1 MKKLLYAS
9 VALIVAAAVGNAQAV
24 LPPGFAQAPLADSLN
39 PTCMA
44 LSPDGRIFL
53 AQKDGRVLLY
63 HTDEGLLHDEPFV
76 ALNTDF
82 FNERGL
88 NGIALHPDF
97 ENQPW
102 VYLYYTLPNEQRNR
116 VSRVLANGD
125 FAVPGS
131 EQILLDLDLLSGSI
145 HNAGAL
151 VFGNDGKLYVGVGD
165 GAKSDNGQNL
175 NTVLGKI
182 LRLSDDGSIPADN
195 PFYSQLTGK
204 NRAIYAYGV
213 RNPFSMTCDPVSGR
227 IFFCDVGAEAWE
239 EVNEL
244 LPGANYGWKLF
255 QGTSGDPSFADPLYA
270 YDHDEGCAIVGAAFA
285 FHNNSLIPSGFKGKF
300 YFADYCEGWIKML
313 DPAIGAQPGA
323 FVTGLDRP
331 VSLLATPGGEL
342 YYLARAGLG
351 GGSQEDNTASY
362 EGVLWKVFWVGEGAP
377 LMTNHPQSV
386 LVAEGESA
394 VFEARAFGGQPIQY
408 QWYLDG
414 AAIPGADSTVFILQ
428 NLSLVDSGSL
438 VFCIAQNNFGS
449 DTSQTATV
457 GVSSNKR
464 PVPEILLPLTNSFYR
479 GGSTIYF
486 HGQANDPE
494 EGALPPD
501 RLTWRIDF
509 HHANHTHPALPATP
523 GISEGQF
530 FVPTVGETATDVF
543 FRIYLTA
550 RDAMGFEKTVWRD
563 VFPEKIQ
570 ISIAGPAGVKVNV
583 DGQNRTL
590 PAQFESVIGI
600 VRTLQAPDFQQVG
613 DNIFLFSHWS
623 DGDTNSLI
631 TFATPETPVAL
642 EAIFD
647 TAFLGNGTGLL
658 GQYFFDPQGDF
669 NEPPILTRLDTT
681 VNFIWD
687 DGSPDPS
694 IPADY
699 FTVRWRGLVQP
710 VFSETYHFY
719 VSSDDGCRLWV
730 NDSLIIDKWVPQAT
744 TEHFGSIGL
753 QGGEKYKIK
762 LEYLEIG
769 GGANVQMFWSSAH
782 QKREIVPKRQ
792 LYPPLLTAPST
803 IQGHIGLDTDNDGA
817 WEQGEATFAGASV
830 RLYDATKDSL
840 VGTTLSLSDGR
851 YALTDLPPGSYYL
864 KIALPPT
871 SDVLLPVQNVDN
883 QGVTPVFALQE
894 DEIKTLDAAWSVTMI
909 ALGGSVWLDQNG
921 NDLKE
926 AGEPFLPDIA
936 VLLYRADSSLM
947 AATTT
952 GADGGY
958 GFALVSP
965 GSYFMLFLNQFSPV
979 PVIPGFGLDAQGKTA
994 DFVMAQGQYRIL
1006 DVAFV
1011 PEIASSVEDT
1021 APTYQRPE
1029 MKLWPNPVG
1038 AMLWIETKNIATKPE
1053 VAQLSVF
1060 DETGRQVD
1068 AFLKISQFGEKWQ
1081 LNLEHLPQGVYF
1093 LVIEGENKRAIRKF
1107 LKM

>member
-1 MKKLLYAS
+1 MKNLLSAG
-9 VALIVAAAVGNAQAV
+9 VALIIVAAVGSAQVA

-44 LSPDGRIFL
+44 LSSDGRIFL
-53 AQKDGRVLLY
+53 AQKDGRVLIY
-63 HTDEGLLHDEPFV
+63 HTDEGKLHDEPFI

-116 VSRVLANGD
+116 ISRVLANGD

-145 HNAGAL
+145 HNAGAM
-151 VFGNDGKLYVGVGD
+151 VFGNDGKLYIGVGD
-165 GAKSDNGQNL
+165 GAKSDNGQDL
-175 NTVLGKI
+175 TTVLGKI
-182 LRLSDDGSIPADN
+182 LRLGEDGSIPADN
-195 PFYSQLTGK
+195 PFYSQLPGK
-204 NRAIYAYGV
+204 NRAIFAYGV
-213 RNPFSMTCDPVSGR
+213 RNPFSMTCDRVSGR

-255 QGTSGDPSFADPLYA
+255 QGASGDPAFADPLYA

-285 FHNNSLIPSGFKGKF
+285 FLNNSLIPNDFKGKF
-300 YFADYCEGWIKML
+300 YFADYCEGWIKMF
-313 DPAIGAQPGA
+313 DPVLGTQPVI

-331 VSLLATPGGEL
+331 VNLLAAPNGEL

-362 EGVLWKVFWVGEGAP
+362 EGVLWKVFWGGEGPP
-377 LMTNHPQSV
+377 LVASHPQSV

-394 VFEARAFGGQPIQY
+394 VFRAEAFGGQPIQY
-408 QWYLDG
+408 QWFLNG
-414 AAIPGADSTVFILQ
+414 MAILGADSTVLILQ
-428 NLSLVDSGSL
+428 NLTLADSGSL
-438 VFCIAQNNFGS
+438 VYCIAQNNFGS
-449 DTSQTATV
+449 DTSQTAIV
-457 GVSSNKR
+457 GVSNNKR
-464 PVPEILLPLTNSFYR
+464 PMPEILLPMTNSFYR
-479 GGSTIYF
+479 GGDTIYF
-486 HGQANDPE
+486 SGQANDPE
-494 EGALPPD
+494 EGTLAAD

-509 HHANHTHPALPATP
+509 HHANHIHPALPATP
-523 GISEGQF
+523 GIPNGQF
-530 FVPTVGETATDVF
+530 YVPPVGETATDVF

-550 RDAMGFEKTVWRD
+550 RDVQGFEKTVWRD
-563 VFPEKIQ
+563 VFPEKSQ
-570 ISIAGPAGVKVNV
+570 ISIDGPAGVMVNA
-583 DGQNRTL
+583 DGQLRTL
-590 PAQFESVIGI
+590 PTQFESVIGI
-600 VRTLQAPDFQQVG
+600 VRTLQAPDFQRVG
-613 DNIFLFSHWS
+613 DTIFLFSHWS
-623 DGDTNSLI
+623 NGDTNPLI
-631 TFATPETPVAL
+631 TFATPQTPVAL
-642 EAIFD
+642 EAIFN
-647 TAFLGNGTGLL
+647 TAFLGDGIGLL

-669 NEPPILTRLDTT
+669 NEPPTLTRLDTT
-681 VNFIWD
+681 VNFIWN
-687 DGSPDPS
+687 DGSPDPL

-744 TEHFGSIGL
+744 TEHFGSISL

-769 GGANVQMFWSSAH
+769 GGANVQMFWSSDH

-792 LYPPLLTAPST
+792 LYPPLLSNPST
-803 IQGHIGLDTDNDGA
+803 IQGHIGLDTNNNGV
-817 WEQGEATFAGASV
+817 WEQGEATFAGTNV
-830 RLYDATKDSL
+830 HLYDAVKDSL
-840 VGTTLSLSDGR
+840 VGTTFSLPDGR
-851 YALTDLPPGSYYL
+851 YVLTDLPPGSYYL

-871 SDVLLPVQNVDN
+871 SDVLLPVQNVNN
-883 QGVTPVFALQE
+883 QGVTPVFVLE
-894 DEIKTLDAAWSVTMI
+894 DDETKTLDIAWTVTMI
-909 ALGGSVWLDQNG
+909 ALGGSVWLDQNH
-921 NDLKE
+921 NDLKDT
-926 AGEPFLPDIA
+926 GEPFLPDIA
-936 VLLYRADSSLM
+936 VLLYRADSSLVA
-947 AATTT
+947 AATT
-952 GADGGY
+952 GIDGGY
-958 GFALVSP
+958 GFALVAP
-965 GSYFMLFLNQFSPV
+965 GSYFMLFLHQFSPI

-994 DFVMAQGQYRIL
+994 HFVMAQGQYRIL

-1011 PEIASSVEDT
+1011 PEITSSVKDT
-1021 APTYQRPE
+1021 ASTYQWPE
-1029 MKLWPNPVG
+1029 MKLWPNPAN
-1038 AMLWIETKNIATKPE
+1038 AMLWVEMKNT
-1053 VAQLSVF
+1053 VAESDTRLLVF

-1068 AFLKISQFGEKWQ
+1068 SFLKITQFDNKWQ
-1081 LNLEHLPQGVYF
+1081 LDLEHLPRGVYF
-1093 LVIEGENKRAIRKF
+1093 LVLEGENKRASRRF